1 MHKYSLKMKI
11 GMKKKAT
18 HLIYLI
24 IIISILI
31 QSCNPAGK
39 IGSKFISKK
48 YKTALEKE
56 RNSYKDEISGLKND
70 TTELNKKLRTLQK
83 DLNNLQNE
91 KNELSE
97 KYQEQ
102 INSNLSKNEQLSNA
116 LKAKTDELKLRE
128 KELNDKEQKLKEL
141 YTKINKQDSI
151 TNALS
156 NTIKNALLGFN
167 SDELS
172 VEMKNNK
179 IYVSLSDKLLFK
191 SGSAN
196 IENKGKDALKKL
208 GEIILKN
215 TEIDILI
222 EGHTDN
228 VPIKNDKY
236 RDNWDLSVAR
246 ATSIVRILSDDY
258 KVPPARLTAAGRGE
272 FFPKA
277 SNETS
282 EGKAKNRRTEIIL
295 APKLDELFKIIQ

>member
-1 MHKYSLKMKI
+1 MNKLKIFIAIFIASL
-11 GMKKKAT
+11 
-18 HLIYLI
+18 LLY
-24 IIISILI
+24 
-31 QSCNPAGK
+31 SCNPAGK
-39 IGSKFISKK
+39 IGAKFISKK
-48 YKTALEKE
+48 YKEALEKE
-56 RNSYKDEISGLKND
+56 RTDYKNQIATLKND
-70 TTELNKKLRTLQK
+70 TTELNKKLRALQNDYK
-83 DLNNLQNE
+83 NLQNE
-91 KNELSE
+91 KTELSA

-102 INSNLSKNEQLSNA
+102 INSSLSHSEQLSNA
-116 LKAKTDELKLRE
+116 LKVKTDELKMRE
-128 KELNDKEQKLKEL
+128 KELNEKEQKLKEL
-141 YTKINKQDSI
+141 YARINKQDSI

-191 SGSAN
+191 SGSAS

-208 GEIILKN
+208 ADIIIKN

-277 SNETS
+277 SNETN